1 MFRHDGVPCVVNIDR
16 IIAFVMIDLSLLS
29 KIRYHFAKAQQGDF
43 VAKYILFD
51 TETTGNTESDRI
63 IQIGAMI
70 VHGKNEIEMYDEL
83 CLAPVPISIEA
94 MEVHNITP
102 NLIAKKEPYN
112 KTNFA
117 SKLLELNQKENYLI
131 AHNISF
137 DLGMLEKEGFENN
150 YTLIDTLRCAKHL
163 LPQSPSHR
171 LQYLRYAL
179 ELYQTEQAEAQSL
192 GITIKAHDAIGD
204 VLVMKL
210 LLSKLVR
217 LTQENFTG
225 LNPMEKLAELTQ
237 TPVLIKTFKF
247 GKYKDR
253 EIAEIC
259 KADSGYIKWMKN
271 NLDLDEDMKFTLD
284 YYLV

>member
-1 MFRHDGVPCVVNIDR
+1 M
-16 IIAFVMIDLSLLS
+16 
-29 KIRYHFAKAQQGDF
+29 
-43 VAKYILFD
+43 AKYVLFD
-51 TETTGNTESDRI
+51 TETTGNQEQDRI
-63 IQIGAMI
+63 IQVGAMI
-70 VHGKNEIEMYDEL
+70 VHSKDEIEVFDEL

-102 NLIAKKEPYN
+102 DLIADKGLYDE
-112 KTNFA
+112 TDFA
-117 SKLLELNQKENYLI
+117 LKVQQLNQKENYLI

-137 DLGMLEKEGFENN
+137 DLSMLEKEGFQNN

-163 LPQSPSHR
+163 IPDSPSHR

-179 ELYQTEQAEAQSL
+179 ELYQIEQAEASTL

-217 LTQENFTG
+217 LTQENYAG
-225 LNPMEKLAELTQ
+225 VNPMQKLAELTQ
-237 TPVLIKTFKF
+237 TPVMMKTFKF

-253 EIAEIC
+253 EIAEIVN
-259 KADSGYIKWMKN
+259 ADRGYIKWMRD
-271 NLDLDEDMKFTLD
+271 NLDLDEDMQFTLD
-284 YYLV
+284 QYLASA

>member
-1 MFRHDGVPCVVNIDR
+1 M
-16 IIAFVMIDLSLLS
+16 
-29 KIRYHFAKAQQGDF
+29 
-43 VAKYILFD
+43 AKYVLFD
-51 TETTGNTESDRI
+51 TETTGNQEQDRI
-63 IQIGAMI
+63 IQVGAMI
-70 VHGKNEIEMYDEL
+70 VHSKNEIEVFDEL

-102 NLIAKKEPYN
+102 DLIADKGLYDE
-112 KTNFA
+112 TDFA
-117 SKLLELNQKENYLI
+117 LKVQQLNQKENYLI

-137 DLGMLEKEGFENN
+137 DLAMLEKEGFQNN

-163 LPQSPSHR
+163 LPESPNHR

-179 ELYQTEQAEAQSL
+179 ELYQIEQAEADNL

-217 LTQENFTG
+217 LTQEKFTG
-225 LNPMEKLAELTQ
+225 VNPMQKLAELTQ
-237 TPVLIKTFKF
+237 TPVMMKTFKF

-253 EIAEIC
+253 EIAEVVTE
-259 KADSGYIKWMKN
+259 DRGYITWMRA
-271 NLDLDEDMKFTLD
+271 NLDLDEDMTFTLD
-284 YYLV
+284 YYLAS